1 MGENVLKFERQFANY
16 FGSKFSVMVNSGSSA
31 NLLIVAALTLLK
43 KYNFKE
49 GDEVLVPAL
58 GWSTSYSPFSQYGIK
73 LRFLDINKSSLN
85 IDQEIIEKAITQNT
99 RAILAINI
107 LGNPVDFR
115 KIKKFV
121 KSTI

>member
-1 MGENVLKFERQFANY
+1 M
-16 FGSKFSVMVNSGSSA
+16 
-31 NLLIVAALTLLK
+31 AALTLLK

-107 LGNPVDFR
+107 LEILWILE
-115 KIKKFV
+115 K
-121 KSTI
+121 